1 MNKLLYRVD
10 SVVSVVSWLTMIL
23 LAGSA
28 VLYHGFE
35 IELGAALFSSWLGTV
50 VVAAAV
56 GYLTNYI
63 AIWMLFKPYQPHW
76 GMQGVIPRNKGKLGV
91 VLGEQIPRYLLKP
104 EELAEQ
110 LGKIVKEYLQNR
122 ELLEEIRS
130 KTNRFLSKYSANIA
144 DFLIPYLELT
154 VKQVVQENL
163 TAENLSRLYDQL
175 VSDWL
180 NNPENTERLAA
191 AISGELQKRAP
202 YFSEQVR
209 RNSGSVVR
217 AYIQQEHPKLSSLL
231 SVDKLAE
238 ALIDNLNWERL
249 EEQIQSKLEER
260 ETHDIVKQELVN
272 LTFRLRDYL
281 RSEKAAVELKSY
293 LDEKQKQVEDIC
305 RQFLVENIPGMV
317 DQWLRKDEFWIAIE
331 QRMLPLLQELILKRL
346 EQEKLAIV
354 EKFHL
359 PEKIQSSV
367 EKLEMREL
375 HEIINK
381 VSGEHL
387 VAIQL
392 LGYALGAIAGALL
405 ILTRMQPPG

>member
-10 SVVSVVSWLTMIL
+10 SFISVVSWLTMIL
-23 LAGSA
+23 LTGSA

-35 IELGAALFSSWLGTV
+35 IDLGAVLFSSWVGTV
-50 VVAAAV
+50 AVAAAV

-63 AIWMLFKPYQPHW
+63 AIWMLFKPYEPHW

-91 VLGEQIPRYLLKP
+91 ALGEQIPRYLLKP

-154 VKQVVQENL
+154 VNKVVQDNL

-180 NNPENTERLAA
+180 GDSENTERLAI

-202 YFSEQVR
+202 YFSEQIR

-249 EEQIQSKLEER
+249 EGQIQSKLEEQ
-260 ETHDIVKQELVN
+260 ETRDVVKQELVN

-281 RSEKAAVELKSY
+281 RSEKAAEELKSY

-317 DQWLRKDEFWIAIE
+317 DQWLCKDEFWNALE

-346 EQEKLAIV
+346 EQEKLTIV
-354 EKFHL
+354 EKFRL
-359 PEKIQSSV
+359 PEKIQNSV

-375 HEIINK
+375 HSIINK

-392 LGYALGAIAGALL
+392 LGYVLGAIAGALL
-405 ILTRMQPPG
+405 ILTRMQPLG

>member
-1 MNKLLYRVD
+1 
-10 SVVSVVSWLTMIL
+10 
-23 LAGSA
+23 
-28 VLYHGFE
+28 
-35 IELGAALFSSWLGTV
+35 
-50 VVAAAV
+50 
-56 GYLTNYI
+56 
-63 AIWMLFKPYQPHW
+63 
-76 GMQGVIPRNKGKLGV
+76 
-91 VLGEQIPRYLLKP
+91 
-104 EELAEQ
+104 
-110 LGKIVKEYLQNR
+110 
-122 ELLEEIRS
+122 
-130 KTNRFLSKYSANIA
+130 
-144 DFLIPYLELT
+144 YLELT